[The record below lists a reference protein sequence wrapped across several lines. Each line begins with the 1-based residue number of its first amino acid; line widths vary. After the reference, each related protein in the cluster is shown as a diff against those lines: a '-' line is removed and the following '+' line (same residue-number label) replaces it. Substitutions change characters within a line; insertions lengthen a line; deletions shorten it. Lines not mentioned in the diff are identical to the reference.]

1 MACLGLIVA
10 SLLLSCYAYL
20 APVIDPIPAA
30 PRPPMGWNSW
40 YAFGD
45 SISDVLIRQQADAMV
60 ANGMY
65 QAGYNYVNLDDGWQG
80 YRDAQGVLQPNQ
92 NFPDMKALA
101 DYLHS
106 RGLKFG
112 IYTSTGE
119 KSCGGLVGSRGHEEQ
134 DAQTFLDWG
143 ADLVKYD
150 GICDYTT
157 AGIIEQ
163 TVIRKMSVA
172 LRSRETHPL
181 VFSIVLLQS
190 PWKWAPSLA
199 VNMWRISP
207 DAKDTYAN
215 MIQIADIDA
224 GLARYASITG
234 WNDPDMLQVGRGG
247 MTTDEY
253 RTHMALW
260 AMLAAPLL
268 SSTDLRSIQPS
279 DLEILT
285 NAEAIAINQDM
296 EGHQANRVFHS
307 PSVDVW
313 VKTLSAGSAI
323 SIINRGEQSKT
334 FILNGT
340 DFGMDVAQVYDVW
353 SKHAVSLPYSFMLPA
368 HGCLLLK
375 TSPATGVR

>member
-1 MACLGLIVA
+1 MLV
-10 SLLLSCYAYL
+10 
-20 APVIDPIPAA
+20 
-30 PRPPMGWNSW
+30 
-40 YAFGD
+40 
-45 SISDVLIRQQADAMV
+45 
-60 ANGMY
+60 NGMY

-80 YRDAQGVLQPNQ
+80 SRDAQGVLQPNP

-119 KSCGGLVGSRGHEEQ
+119 KSCGGLVGSRDHEEQ
-134 DAQTFLDWG
+134 DAQTFLNWG

-150 GICDYTT
+150 GICDYGTPQV
-157 AGIIEQ
+157 IEL
-163 TVIRKMSVA
+163 TLIRKMSLA
-172 LRSRETHPL
+172 LRSRETHPV
-181 VFSIVLLQS
+181 VFSIVLLHS

-207 DAKDTYAN
+207 DAKGTYAN
-215 MIQIADIDA
+215 MMHTADIDA
-224 GLARYASITG
+224 GLAGYAGETG

-268 SSTDLRSIQPS
+268 SSTDLRSISSS

-285 NAEAIAINQDM
+285 NQDAIAINQDT
-296 EGHQANRVFHS
+296 EARQAHRVFHS
-307 PSVDVW
+307 SRLDVW
-313 VKTLSAGSAI
+313 IKSLHAGSAI
-323 SIINRGEQSKT
+323 AIVNRGEQST
-334 FILNGT
+334 ISSLNGT
-340 DFGMDVAQVYDVW
+340 DFGIDAAQVYDVW
-353 SKHAVSLPYSFMLPA
+353 NQQTVSLPHSFTLPA

-375 TSPATGVR
+375 TLQFSGAR